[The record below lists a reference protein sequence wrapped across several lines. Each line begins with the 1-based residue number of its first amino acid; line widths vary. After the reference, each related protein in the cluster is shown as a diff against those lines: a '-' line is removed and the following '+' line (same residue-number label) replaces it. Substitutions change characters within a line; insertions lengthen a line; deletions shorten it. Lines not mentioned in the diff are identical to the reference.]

1 MQKNQLYAFTSA
13 ACNYLP
19 KVRLLA
25 QSLKQFHPEIRL
37 VLALSDR
44 TPNLEL
50 LAGEA
55 WDEIIPLD
63 ALDIPARDQ
72 WAFTHDIVELST
84 AIKPFVLKTL
94 LGRTD
99 CAGVFYFDPD
109 MVLFSRLDDLFG
121 LLATSD
127 ILLTPHQTRP
137 ETSLSRII
145 DNEICS
151 LKHGTYNLGFIGV
164 RPSSNGM
171 DFARWWSER
180 VYYFCQSDIPNGL
193 FTDQR
198 WIDLVPALFDGVR
211 IVRSP
216 RFNVAPWNLTS
227 RSFSGN
233 FSDGFLVDAEALGFY
248 HFTGFDSGAHKI
260 MVTKY
265 SPDNRSL
272 DALTDWYQRQSVK
285 TKLDPLSSLPWAFG
299 RFSNGSPIY
308 RSHRLIYRSR
318 PDLQS
323 LFPNPFIASE
333 AGSYFLW
340 CQSSGSR
347 EYRDLLPVPKKNAD
361 WSRLIGPLF
370 TSLATAESMSVPL
383 GERFAIA
390 LKDPEQAHLL
400 LKQIFRVIGR
410 EGYPGFKR
418 RILAFLRGH

>member
-44 TPNLEL
+44 TPSLEL

-63 ALDIPARDQ
+63 SLDIPARDR
-72 WAFTHDIVELST
+72 WSFTHEIVELST
-84 AIKPFVLKTL
+84 AIKPFVLQNL
-94 LGRTD
+94 LERID

-121 LLATSD
+121 LLSTSD
-127 ILLTPHQTRP
+127 ILLTPHQTSP
-137 ETSLSRII
+137 ESSLSRIV

-164 RPSSNGM
+164 RPSSNGVA
-171 DFARWWSER
+171 FARWWSKR
-180 VYYFCQSDIPNGL
+180 VYYFCQNDIPNGL

-198 WIDLVPALFDGVR
+198 WIDLVPALFNGVN

-227 RSFSGN
+227 RSFSGD
-233 FSDGFLVDAEALGFY
+233 FSEGFLVDGEALGFY
-248 HFTGFDSGAHKI
+248 HFTGFDSGAHRI

-265 SPDNRSL
+265 SPENQSL
-272 DALTDWYQRQSVK
+272 KALIDWYQGETVR
-285 TKLDPLSSLPWAFG
+285 TKSDPLSLLPWAFG
-299 RFSNGSPIY
+299 CFSNGAPIY
-308 RSHRLIYRSR
+308 RAHRLIYRSR
-318 PDLQS
+318 PDLQM
-323 LFPNPFIASE
+323 LFPNPFSVTTKPSFFHWCARAGRSE
-333 AGSYFLW
+333 YK
-340 CQSSGSR
+340 
-347 EYRDLLPVPKKNAD
+347 DLLPTAKKNAD
-361 WSRLIGPLF
+361 WSRVKGPLF
-370 TSLATAESMSVPL
+370 TSLTADEPISVPL
-383 GERFAIA
+383 ATRLRVAVRDFQ
-390 LKDPEQAHLL
+390 QARLL
-400 LKQIFRVIGR
+400 QQQILRVLGR
-410 EGYPGFKR
+410 EGFPGFKR
-418 RILAFLRGH
+418 RLLAFLRGH